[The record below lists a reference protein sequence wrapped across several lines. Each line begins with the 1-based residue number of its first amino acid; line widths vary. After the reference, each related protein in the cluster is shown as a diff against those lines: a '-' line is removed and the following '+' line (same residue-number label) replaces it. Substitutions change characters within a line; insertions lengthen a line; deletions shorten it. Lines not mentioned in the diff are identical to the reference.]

1 MTMSMNGTPQ
11 NAAAWFEIAVK
22 DLDKGAE
29 FYGAVLG
36 APLKRETM
44 GPTAVAVFPYE
55 GGMSGNLYE
64 ASDIKAAAS
73 PVVHLNAPRPL
84 EEALH
89 RVKKHGGK
97 VASEVHTIPGG
108 RFAYCTDPDGTRFGL
123 FTAGTAA

>member
-1 MTMSMNGTPQ
+1 MSTNGTPE

-22 DLDKGAE
+22 NLDKGAE

-36 APLKRETM
+36 SPLKRDVM
-44 GPTAVAVFPYE
+44 GPMKIALFAYD
-55 GGMSGNLYE
+55 GGMGGNLYE
-64 ASDIKAAAS
+64 GKEVGAAN

-97 VASEVHTIPGG
+97 VASEIHTIPGG
-108 RFAYCTDPDGTRFGL
+108 RFAYCQDPDGTRFGL
-123 FTAGTAA
+123 FTAK